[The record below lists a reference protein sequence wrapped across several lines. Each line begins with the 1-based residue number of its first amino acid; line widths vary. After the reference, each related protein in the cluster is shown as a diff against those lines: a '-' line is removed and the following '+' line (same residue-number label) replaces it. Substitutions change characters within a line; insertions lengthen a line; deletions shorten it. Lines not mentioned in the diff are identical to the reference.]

1 MGGMCSQDYCGG
13 GAFKVGRTAFLK
25 VSGAVTPAYAAAIKA
40 ANKALEAITTATSES
55 QMESAKLAL
64 QRAQSAARSEMS
76 QYKSRAKLADS
87 VDKAAYGSRQAREAE
102 DDKTYILE
110 KAAADQETEL
120 AKSDE
125 AAAATAAGKN
135 KGYIKAADTVAE
147 TASFSDGTSMMSA
160 VQEANGAE
168 KDVWYGPE
176 TFGGTCVAHTNG
188 SQDRGAQCEGQG
200 GGRGRFRC
208 SRQRGGAG

>member
-1 MGGMCSQDYCGG
+1 
-13 GAFKVGRTAFLK
+13 
-25 VSGAVTPAYAAAIKA
+25 
-40 ANKALEAITTATSES
+40 
-55 QMESAKLAL
+55 
-64 QRAQSAARSEMS
+64 MS

-168 KDVWYGPE
+168 KDALK
-176 TFGGTCVAHTNG
+176 TMSGTAPKPSEALASATQMAAKIEALNVKVKAAAEGASAAAASEEELG
-188 SQDRGAQCEGQG
+188 SDEDGDDQE
-200 GGRGRFRC
+200 
-208 SRQRGGAG
+208 